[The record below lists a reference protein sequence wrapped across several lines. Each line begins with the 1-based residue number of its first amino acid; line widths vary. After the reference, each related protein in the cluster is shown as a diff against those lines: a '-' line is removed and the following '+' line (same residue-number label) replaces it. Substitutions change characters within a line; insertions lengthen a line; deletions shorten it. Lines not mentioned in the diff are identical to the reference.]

1 MKAIE
6 KVAKLNCEDFFDKY
20 PKQSGDKS
28 ALRQFESQFGYLNDG
43 SEELKQFNKKE
54 TDCRKK
60 RAIATSKRA
69 PTAKPGPS
77 RPTVSSVP
85 ITPRRSPQ
93 EPLVKEEVPI
103 QLELP
108 PVKRQSQEVK
118 EALALDDSFSSFISR
133 LEDTSSLVF
142 NKILDGLSS
151 KKLLDLINEDKLE
164 NNKKDKLIRKRLTTI
179 HNRILNDYL
188 ANHYQIKLQKLP
200 AVAPVEGEPHPVPY
214 YDYECM
220 IDGTRFKAVLAPNYP
235 RIGRQ
240 SHRED
245 FAFKFVFEPIQI
257 NEPIFKITLLI
268 NLQKGNW
275 PPSIQIETIYEDS
288 WNGPYTVPVPTF
300 QSLLRITYITFMM
313 YWKTTIK
320 KEKYYKRV
328 TNHMITDQIY
338 NTGSLRFAPVF
349 RRHYSVALKDTPF
362 PQTNDVLRTTGLDL
376 QLIYADKPNPLGIM
390 IDRPYHI
397 TPYKSF
403 ANPEGS
409 FVVKSLIRFGE
420 GVGDHSDTI
429 DIIYDGTSILIQ
441 YDAIAP
447 FREFFQMMKL
457 VNIDGE
463 FINNMLYFAVASI
476 YKNIPAILNDM
487 DVQPNIEILRQL
499 LSNITVEF
507 RVVPA
512 ANPVTIMGLIA

>member
-1 MKAIE
+1 MAAKE
-6 KVAKLNCEDFFDKY
+6 NVKKLNCPDFFDKY
-20 PKQSGDKS
+20 PRPSGA
-28 ALRQFESQFGYLNDG
+28 ALRQYEKQYGYLNNG
-43 SEELKQFNKKE
+43 SEELELFNKKE
-54 TDCRKK
+54 LDCRKK
-60 RAIATSKRA
+60 RAIATTKRA
-69 PTAKPGPS
+69 PTAKPAPQQA
-77 RPTVSSVP
+77 TVSSF
-85 ITPRRSPQ
+85 PRVSPVASHS
-93 EPLVKEEVPI
+93 LVKEEVPI
-103 QLELP
+103 ALEVVAP
-108 PVKRQSQEVK
+108 SVKRPSQEV
-118 EALALDDSFSSFISR
+118 LDDSFTSFISR

-142 NKILDGLSS
+142 NKILDGLSA
-151 KKLLDLINEDKLE
+151 KKLLDLINEEKLT
-164 NNKKDKLIRKRLTTI
+164 NKKEDKLIRKRIATL
-179 HNRILNDYL
+179 HARILKDYL
-188 ANHYQIKLQKLP
+188 ANHYQIKLHKRP
-200 AVAPVEGEPHPVPY
+200 PTDVPTTAPY
-214 YDYECM
+214 YDYIC
-220 IDGTRFKAVLAPNYP
+220 IVDGIQFKAVLGPNWP
-235 RIGRQ
+235 RIGQQ

-245 FAFKFVFEPIQI
+245 YAFKFIFEPIQI
-257 NEPIFKITLLI
+257 NEPIFNISLLI

-275 PPSIQIETIYEDS
+275 PPSIQVDTIYKDS

-320 KEKYYKRV
+320 KETYYKRV

-349 RRHYSVALKDTPF
+349 RRHYSVVLKDTPF
-362 PQTNDVLRTTGLDL
+362 PQTNEVLQTTGLDL
-376 QLIYADKPNPLGIM
+376 QLIYANKPNPLGIM

-441 YDAIAP
+441 YDAIVP

-463 FINNMLYFAVASI
+463 FINNMIYFAVASI
-476 YKNIPAILNDM
+476 YMNIPTILHDM
-487 DVQPNIEILRQL
+487 EVQPNVEILRQL

-507 RVVPA
+507 KVVPA
-512 ANPVTIMGLIA
+512 SNPVTRIGLIA